1 MMNRIP
7 LLALLVGCF
16 VLGQACKPAADTKP
30 VDFAK
35 QIGPLLESRC
45 VNCHHSGALFGEL
58 NLENH
63 AHATK
68 PRAAGPVL
76 VSGKPDE
83 SRLYLV
89 LTLPEGDRKAMPPT
103 GHRISVEEVAL
114 LKRWISEGAK
124 WPEGADGVVKPTVN
138 VKPPGV

>member
-1 MMNRIP
+1 MNRIP

-16 VLGQACKPAADTKP
+16 ILGQACKPAAGTKP
-30 VDFAK
+30 VDFAA
-35 QIGPLLESRC
+35 QIRPLLESRC
-45 VNCHHSGALFGEL
+45 INCHHSGALFGEL

-63 AHATK
+63 ALATK
-68 PRAAGPVL
+68 PRAGGPVIIA
-76 VSGKPDE
+76 GKPGE

-103 GHRISVEEVAL
+103 GHRISDEEATL

-124 WPEGADGVVKPTVN
+124 WPEGPEGAVKPKVD
-138 VKPPGV
+138 VKPGNV